1 MQEINGSW
9 QGRNYLWMEPGT
21 PVFESDSTAQ
31 VRTVAQGQF
40 TEISYTWAYE
50 GEPQEGRLFI
60 GRPSKDGDV
69 VGVLFDTWHLNGTF
83 MVFKGTA
90 GPEGAVSLL
99 GSYAAPPGPDWGWE
113 IVVEPPEN
121 DAFFFRMYNIT
132 PEGEKALA
140 VEVKYLRT

>member
-50 GEPQEGRLFI
+50 GDPQEGRLFI
-60 GRPSKDGDV
+60 GRPSKDGETIRICADF
-69 VGVLFDTWHLNGTF
+69 GRW
-83 MVFKGTA
+83 
-90 GPEGAVSLL
+90 P
-99 GSYAAPPGPDWGWE
+99 
-113 IVVEPPEN
+113 
-121 DAFFFRMYNIT
+121 
-132 PEGEKALA
+132 
-140 VEVKYLRT
+140 